1 MFGTAHVI
9 TYFEPC
15 CALSRLEVCSDE
27 PWESLAASP
36 LGVLRRAM
44 VLGKMTHEA
53 QTVFYTKKI
62 QFSYVII
69 FILLFS
75 RLFNGKCIRRPCKI
89 RHQGN
94 GPQS

>member
-1 MFGTAHVI
+1 MFGTAHVS
-9 TYFEPC
+9 TYFDPC
-15 CALSRLEVCSDE
+15 CALSRLEVCFDE

-69 FILLFS
+69 FILLFIAVC
-75 RLFNGKCIRRPCKI
+75 RLFNGKCSTTRRP
-89 RHQGN
+89 
-94 GPQS
+94 